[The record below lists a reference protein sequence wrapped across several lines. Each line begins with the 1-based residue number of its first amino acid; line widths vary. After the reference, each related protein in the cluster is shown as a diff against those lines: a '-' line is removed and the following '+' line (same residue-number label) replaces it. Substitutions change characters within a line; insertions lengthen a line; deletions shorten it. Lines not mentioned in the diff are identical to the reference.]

1 MCHYLPPNRTPER
14 GRQTGTM
21 TTSTPSEAQQQQQQ
35 EEEEREGGE
44 ASLWGVMSYHSQE
57 GQDAEGE
64 EAKVRHGLV

>member
-1 MCHYLPPNRTPER
+1 
-14 GRQTGTM
+14 M